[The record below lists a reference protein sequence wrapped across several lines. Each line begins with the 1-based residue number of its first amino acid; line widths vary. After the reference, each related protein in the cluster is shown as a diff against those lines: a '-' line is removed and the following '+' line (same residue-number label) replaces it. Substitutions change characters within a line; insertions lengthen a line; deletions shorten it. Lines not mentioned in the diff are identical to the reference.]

1 VDETYY
7 VGLRVVLLARWRPVT
22 LPSAHAH
29 VPLSSNTPYFP
40 RSTSPEVGA
49 AHRERG
55 IRHVDDDTLPTQ
67 NRGGFNPS
75 RPWRHT
81 LQRLVAD
88 EIRQP
93 LNEGLVDF
101 QVEWRLRKLLAIAYE
116 HAALTNQRYGGAHG
130 VLI

>member
-55 IRHVDDDTLPTQ
+55 IRHVDDDTLPTH
-67 NRGGFNPS
+67 P
-75 RPWRHT
+75 
-81 LQRLVAD
+81 LDVA
-88 EIRQP
+88 
-93 LNEGLVDF
+93 
-101 QVEWRLRKLLAIAYE
+101 
-116 HAALTNQRYGGAHG
+116 AAGAEAARRVG
-130 VLI
+130 DDVG